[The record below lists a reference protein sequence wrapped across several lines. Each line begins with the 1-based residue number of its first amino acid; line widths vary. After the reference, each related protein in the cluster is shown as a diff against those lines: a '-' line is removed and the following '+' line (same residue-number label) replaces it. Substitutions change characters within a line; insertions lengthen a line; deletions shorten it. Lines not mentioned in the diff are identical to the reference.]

1 MSVYRKLQ
9 AARAEFLSMPVKKSG
24 KNKFAGFEYF
34 ELSDFIPTVSKLFDM
49 AGLCGV
55 VRFTDTEASLT
66 VYDADG
72 DGSIVFTSPLVM
84 AENAKGQAIQSMG
97 STHTYFRRYLWL
109 LAMDIVEVDLVD
121 AAAPAEKVAQPAQVK
136 DVQLVQPS
144 KSPMKTVAQP
154 EQIKDVQLVQQKITG
169 KEGGFQ
175 MVIDAPTSENLEDWL
190 KLVKDSTSFLL
201 DMCESDADVMTIFKK
216 NKVLF
221 DTVKTKDPEF
231 FKEMMGKFTET
242 KNKFKE

>member
-9 AARAEFLSMPVKKSG
+9 AARAEFLLTPIKKSG
-24 KNKFAGFEYF
+24 QNKYAGFEYF
-34 ELSDFIPTVSKLFDM
+34 ELSDFIPAVSKIFDI

-84 AENAKGQAIQSMG
+84 AENAKGQSIQSLG

-121 AAAPAEKVAQPAQVK
+121 AAAPAEPVK
-136 DVQLVQPS
+136 KPKSVESKEKQTVQG
-144 KSPMKTVAQP
+144 
-154 EQIKDVQLVQQKITG
+154 KDREWRIT
-169 KEGGFQ
+169 
-175 MVIDAPTSENLEDWL
+175 IA
-190 KLVKDSTSFLL
+190 
-201 DMCESDADVMTIFKK
+201 ESDGEWQLGMHDATELILNFAESKDNVVKIFQTNRNLYDRLKEEHADIYADVMQ
-216 NKVLF
+216 LF
-221 DTVKTKDPEF
+221 TAAKA
-231 FKEMMGKFTET
+231 
-242 KNKFKE
+242 KFKE

>member
-9 AARAEFLSMPVKKSG
+9 AARAEFLLTPIKKSG

-34 ELSDFIPTVSKLFDM
+34 ELSDFIPAVSKIFDT

-84 AENAKGQAIQSMG
+84 AENAKGQAIQSLG

-121 AAAPAEKVAQPAQVK
+121 AAAPAEPVKKSKPVESKPVK
-136 DVQLVQPS
+136 DRE
-144 KSPMKTVAQP
+144 TVKGADRDW
-154 EQIKDVQLVQQKITG
+154 QIKIEEITG
-169 KEGGFQ
+169 EWQNGMHDATELILNFAESKDNVVKIFQTNRNLYDRLKEEHAD
-175 MVIDAPTSENLEDWL
+175 IY
-190 KLVKDSTSFLL
+190 
-201 DMCESDADVMTIFKK
+201 ADVMQ
-216 NKVLF
+216 LF
-221 DTVKTKDPEF
+221 TAAKA
-231 FKEMMGKFTET
+231 
-242 KNKFKE
+242 KFKE

>member
-9 AARAEFLSMPVKKSG
+9 AARAEFLLTPIKKSG

-34 ELSDFIPTVSKLFDM
+34 ELSDFIPAVSKIFDM

-84 AENAKGQAIQSMG
+84 AENAKGQAIQSLG

-121 AAAPAEKVAQPAQVK
+121 AAAPAEPVKKVTPKPVEKQTVQGK
-136 DVQLVQPS
+136 DRDW
-144 KSPMKTVAQP
+144 
-154 EQIKDVQLVQQKITG
+154 QIKIEEITG
-169 KEGGFQ
+169 EWQHGMHDATELILNFAESKDNVVKIFQTNRNLYDKLKEEHAD
-175 MVIDAPTSENLEDWL
+175 IY
-190 KLVKDSTSFLL
+190 
-201 DMCESDADVMTIFKK
+201 ADVMQ
-216 NKVLF
+216 LF
-221 DTVKTKDPEF
+221 TAAKA
-231 FKEMMGKFTET
+231 
-242 KNKFKE
+242 KFKE

>member
-9 AARAEFLSMPVKKSG
+9 AARAEFLLTPIKKSG

-34 ELSDFIPTVSKLFDM
+34 ELSDFIPAVSKIFDM

-66 VYDADG
+66 VYDADS

-84 AENAKGQAIQSMG
+84 AENAKGQAIQSLG

-121 AAAPAEKVAQPAQVK
+121 AAAPAEPAKKVTFKKPETVK
-136 DVQLVQPS
+136 GKDRDW
-144 KSPMKTVAQP
+144 
-154 EQIKDVQLVQQKITG
+154 QIKIEEITG
-169 KEGGFQ
+169 EWQNGMPDATELILNFAESKDNVVKIFQTNRNLYDKLKEEHAD
-175 MVIDAPTSENLEDWL
+175 IY
-190 KLVKDSTSFLL
+190 
-201 DMCESDADVMTIFKK
+201 ADVMQ
-216 NKVLF
+216 LF
-221 DTVKTKDPEF
+221 TAAKA
-231 FKEMMGKFTET
+231 
-242 KNKFKE
+242 KFKE

>member
-9 AARAEFLSMPVKKSG
+9 AARAEFLLTPIKKSG

-34 ELSDFIPTVSKLFDM
+34 ELSDFIPAVSKIFDT

-66 VYDADG
+66 VYDAEG

-84 AENAKGQAIQSMG
+84 AENAKGQAIQSLG

-121 AAAPAEKVAQPAQVK
+121 AAAPVEPVKKAKPVESKPA
-136 DVQLVQPS
+136 
-144 KSPMKTVAQP
+144 KTVQGADRDW
-154 EQIKDVQLVQQKITG
+154 QIKIEEITG
-169 KEGGFQ
+169 EWQNG
-175 MVIDAPTSENLEDWL
+175 MHDATELILNFAES
-190 KLVKDSTSFLL
+190 KDSVVKIFQTNRNLYDKL
-201 DMCESDADVMTIFKK
+201 KEEHADIYADVMQ
-216 NKVLF
+216 LF
-221 DTVKTKDPEF
+221 TAAKA
-231 FKEMMGKFTET
+231 
-242 KNKFKE
+242 KFKE

>member
-9 AARAEFLSMPVKKSG
+9 AARAEFLLTPIKKSG
-24 KNKFAGFEYF
+24 ENKFAGFEYF
-34 ELSDFIPTVSKLFDM
+34 ELSDFIPAVSKIFDI

-84 AENAKGQAIQSMG
+84 AENAKGQAIQSLG

-121 AAAPAEKVAQPAQVK
+121 AAAPAEPVKKVVFKKPETVK
-136 DVQLVQPS
+136 GKDRDW
-144 KSPMKTVAQP
+144 
-154 EQIKDVQLVQQKITG
+154 QIKIEEITG
-169 KEGGFQ
+169 EWQNGMADATELILNFAESKDNVVKIFQTNRNLYDKLKEEHAD
-175 MVIDAPTSENLEDWL
+175 IY
-190 KLVKDSTSFLL
+190 
-201 DMCESDADVMTIFKK
+201 ADVMQ
-216 NKVLF
+216 LF
-221 DTVKTKDPEF
+221 TAAKA
-231 FKEMMGKFTET
+231 
-242 KNKFKE
+242 KFKE

>member
-9 AARAEFLSMPVKKSG
+9 AARAEFLLTPIKKSG

-34 ELSDFIPTVSKLFDM
+34 ELSDFIPAVSKIFDI

-72 DGSIVFTSPLVM
+72 DGSIVFTSPLVL
-84 AENAKGQAIQSMG
+84 AENAKGQLIQSMG

-121 AAAPAEKVAQPAQVK
+121 AAAPAEPAKKVTFKKPEIVK
-136 DVQLVQPS
+136 GKDRDW
-144 KSPMKTVAQP
+144 
-154 EQIKDVQLVQQKITG
+154 QIKIEEITG
-169 KEGGFQ
+169 EWQNGMHDATELILNFAESKDNVVKIFQTNRNLYDRLKEEHAD
-175 MVIDAPTSENLEDWL
+175 IY
-190 KLVKDSTSFLL
+190 
-201 DMCESDADVMTIFKK
+201 ADVMQ
-216 NKVLF
+216 LF
-221 DTVKTKDPEF
+221 TTAKA
-231 FKEMMGKFTET
+231 
-242 KNKFKE
+242 KFKE

>member
-9 AARAEFLSMPVKKSG
+9 AARAEFLLTPIKKSG

-34 ELSDFIPTVSKLFDM
+34 ELSDFIPAVSKIFDT

-84 AENAKGQAIQSMG
+84 AENAKGQAIQSLG

-121 AAAPAEKVAQPAQVK
+121 AAAPAEPAKKPKPVESKPVK
-136 DVQLVQPS
+136 DRE
-144 KSPMKTVAQP
+144 TVKGADRDW
-154 EQIKDVQLVQQKITG
+154 QIKIEEITG
-169 KEGGFQ
+169 EWQNGMHNATDFMLTFAESKDNVVKIFQTNRNLYDKLKEEHAD
-175 MVIDAPTSENLEDWL
+175 IY
-190 KLVKDSTSFLL
+190 
-201 DMCESDADVMTIFKK
+201 ADVMQ
-216 NKVLF
+216 LF
-221 DTVKTKDPEF
+221 TAAKA
-231 FKEMMGKFTET
+231 
-242 KNKFKE
+242 KFKE